1 MEVSWLL
8 GSTRL
13 SDKAIKTF
21 STLSQRTGQ
30 LQPWDCIN
38 LSIMMCSSL
47 VFPIYF
53 YFFCVVSAL
62 FLGLVREMKT
72 NLCFIGP
79 PWTEKVYSR
88 EEWMRGE
95 ARKMDLLK
103 LHLTM
108 VVRKESRERLR
119 NPAHL
124 QFIISRRRLTAL
136 NFLHLFFLVNL
147 SISPRF

>member
-1 MEVSWLL
+1 MEATWLL

-13 SDKAIKTF
+13 SDKAIKIF
-21 STLSQRTGQ
+21 SALSQRTGQ
-30 LQPWDCIN
+30 LQPRDCIN

-72 NLCFIGP
+72 NLCLIGP

-119 NPAHL
+119 N
-124 QFIISRRRLTAL
+124 
-136 NFLHLFFLVNL
+136 LHIFNSLFQGGDWLLWTFSIFFFLINL

>member
-1 MEVSWLL
+1 MEATWLL

-30 LQPWDCIN
+30 LQPQNCIN
-38 LSIMMCSSL
+38 LSIMMSSSL

-53 YFFCVVSAL
+53 FFFCVVSAL
-62 FLGLVREMKT
+62 LLWLVREMKT
-72 NLCFIGP
+72 NLCLIDP

-88 EEWMRGE
+88 EEWMSGE

-103 LHLTM
+103 LHNHNGGQE
-108 VVRKESRERLR
+108 RIRRERLR
-119 NPAHL
+119 
-124 QFIISRRRLTAL
+124 IL
-136 NFLHLFFLVNL
+136 NIFNSLFQGGDQLLCSFTIFFSCRFKYLL
-147 SISPRF
+147 S